1 MSSTPENYADLG
13 LGHRPIDVPE
23 EILVVLFMVVEIKMK
38 NMPIFLI
45 FGALFGIL
53 TLKVSCAIL
62 WLGRRVDCIC

>member
-13 LGHRPIDVPE
+13 LGRRPIDAPE
-23 EILVVLFMVVEIKMK
+23 EILVALFMVVEIKMK

-53 TLKVSCAIL
+53 TLNINRSVTVVESACRL
-62 WLGRRVDCIC
+62 